1 MWDLSYPS
9 RDWTHTPCI
18 RSQNTNYWTV
28 RKVPTIYVY
37 LLFSQSVVSDP
48 IYCSTPGFSVLHH
61 LLELAQT
68 YVHWVGDAIQPS
80 HLLSSPSSPAFNL
93 SQHQGLFQWVSS
105 FPQVAKVL
113 ELQLQHQSFQWI
125 FRLISLRLTGLISFL
140 SKGLSRVFS
149 STTFWR
155 PSVLQ
160 CSAFSVVQL
169 SLLWASLVAQ
179 LIKNLPAVK
188 ETWVLSLGGKDPLEK
203 GKAAYSSFLAWR
215 IPWTVD
221 SPWARKESDMTEWLS
236 LSLFTFSHLYLTT
249 GKTIALTIQ
258 TFVGKV
264 MSLLFNMLSRFV
276 IAFIPRSKHLLKIFK
291 RY

>member
-1 MWDLSYPS
+1 MVFWPWGMWDLSYPS

-18 RSQNTNYWTV
+18 RSQNSNYWTV

-37 LLFSQSVVSDP
+37 LLFSHSIMSDP

-61 LLELAQT
+61 PLELAQT

-155 PSVLQ
+155 HQ
-160 CSAFSVVQL
+160 FFSAQPFLL
-169 SLLWASLVAQ
+169 SSSHFCE
-179 LIKNLPAVK
+179 LP
-188 ETWVLSLGGKDPLEK
+188 L
-203 GKAAYSSFLAWR
+203 
-215 IPWTVD
+215 
-221 SPWARKESDMTEWLS
+221 WLS
-236 LSLFTFSHLYLTT
+236 W
-249 GKTIALTIQ
+249 
-258 TFVGKV
+258 
-264 MSLLFNMLSRFV
+264 
-276 IAFIPRSKHLLKIFK
+276 
-291 RY
+291 

>member
-1 MWDLSYPS
+1 M
-9 RDWTHTPCI
+9 
-18 RSQNTNYWTV
+18 SQ
-28 RKVPTIYVY
+28 
-37 LLFSQSVVSDP
+37 LFASGGQSIGTSA
-48 IYCSTPGFSVLHH
+48 SASVLPMNIQVDFLKIDWFDLLSVQGALKSLLQHH
-61 LLELAQT
+61 LLKA
-68 YVHWVGDAIQPS
+68 
-80 HLLSSPSSPAFNL
+80 
-93 SQHQGLFQWVSS
+93 
-105 FPQVAKVL
+105 
-113 ELQLQHQSFQWI
+113 
-125 FRLISLRLTGLISFL
+125 
-140 SKGLSRVFS
+140 
-149 STTFWR
+149 
-155 PSVLQ
+155 SVLQ
-160 CSAFSVVQL
+160 CSAFSIVQL
-169 SLLWASLVAQ
+169 SLLWASLVAR
-179 LIKNLPAVK
+179 LVKNLPAMR